1 MSSGACEG
9 HAVLKSGRVLCSE
22 QGLGKTVQMLALIV
36 TQAPS
41 RDNAA
46 QALRSARCAAQVAS
60 MIHVPPPEVGFLLL
74 CQPACHAQRYA
85 AWAPHEFVSA
95 VCSHQQTALELHPL
109 GRSAREQRAEREAGS
124 PFKFG

>member
-9 HAVLKSGRVLCSE
+9 HAVLTSGHMLCSE

-46 QALRSARCAAQVAS
+46 RALRSARCVAQDAS
-60 MIHVPPPEVGFLLL
+60 MIHVPAPESGMLNFCCCVKL
-74 CQPACHAQRYA
+74 PAVPQ
-85 AWAPHEFVSA
+85 VSV

-109 GRSAREQRAEREAGS
+109 GRSAREQRAESDAGS
-124 PFKFG
+124 PVKFR